1 MNDDS
6 AIELNNVVL
15 DFPHNYSKFTFFKEI
30 ISRRSPINK
39 KFRALDN
46 IDLKINRGEVF
57 GIIGPNGAGK
67 STILR
72 VIAGIYAPDEGRV
85 ITKGRIVL
93 LAGLGA
99 GFQANLTGREN
110 IFLSSS
116 IYGMRKSDVNRLEDS
131 IIGFSGIEDFI
142 DRPLRTYSSGMKAR
156 LAFSIASHLEPE
168 ILLIDEVLAVGDSA
182 FREKS
187 KKRIINMVKGET
199 TVVLVSHSEPTLRDL
214 CDRVACFSDG
224 KIDCISEN
232 ADVAIERYHAL
243 SELKKGS

>member
-39 KFRALDN
+39 KFRALEN
-46 IDLKINRGEVF
+46 IDLKINKGEVF

-116 IYGMRKSDVNRLEDS
+116 IYGMGNL
-131 IIGFSGIEDFI
+131 
-142 DRPLRTYSSGMKAR
+142 M
-156 LAFSIASHLEPE
+156 
-168 ILLIDEVLAVGDSA
+168 
-182 FREKS
+182 
-187 KKRIINMVKGET
+187 
-199 TVVLVSHSEPTLRDL
+199 
-214 CDRVACFSDG
+214 
-224 KIDCISEN
+224 
-232 ADVAIERYHAL
+232 
-243 SELKKGS
+243 